1 MPVFQ
6 SRLDIHSEEFAA
18 NRHEMMALIEEMAT
32 LEQRAVDV
40 SNRRRPVFEQR
51 NQVPP
56 YDRVTKLLDQDMP
69 FLRLHSLSNYLYE
82 DPDPDTS
89 VPGASM
95 IVGVGFVSGVRV
107 MIWVDDS
114 GIRAGSYTKNTVDTA
129 LSIQKIALRQNLPL
143 VHLVE
148 SAGANLMDF
157 SVENWIGAGAMFR
170 NLAWFSASGLPVV
183 TVLHGPSTAGGAYM
197 PGMSDYVIGVKKNGL
212 AALGAA
218 ALVKAATGEVADDRE
233 LGGSEMHATT
243 TGLVEYLAE
252 DDADGIALARRV
264 VSNLDWNRDGRW
276 RAPPSYEEPLYDLED
291 IVGLVPVDYRV
302 GYDSHELIA
311 RLVDG
316 AVIDDFKPDYGATMI
331 CAHVSITGIRCGL
344 LANNGPIDPQGAN
357 KAAQFMQLC
366 DQADLPLVFLSNITG
381 YMVGVEY
388 EQAGMIKA
396 GAKMIQA
403 VSNVQV
409 PKITLYCGASYGAG
423 NYGMCGFSYE
433 PDFLFAWPNASSHVM
448 GGEQAARTMTQV
460 AEVAAERRGEVPN
473 REALAAQE
481 ARIISHFSAQESA
494 FYSAGRNLSHAVID
508 PRDSRQ
514 AIGFALATCLEGRAH
529 SPKKLSFGVGRM

>member
-6 SRLDIHSEEFAA
+6 SRLDIHTEEFAA
-18 NRHEMMALIEEMAT
+18 NRREMMALIDEMGT

-183 TVLHGPSTAGGAYM
+183 TGYTDLLQQEGPTCRG
-197 PGMSDYVIGVKKNGL
+197 
-212 AALGAA
+212 
-218 ALVKAATGEVADDRE
+218 
-233 LGGSEMHATT
+233 
-243 TGLVEYLAE
+243 
-252 DDADGIALARRV
+252 
-264 VSNLDWNRDGRW
+264 
-276 RAPPSYEEPLYDLED
+276 
-291 IVGLVPVDYRV
+291 
-302 GYDSHELIA
+302 
-311 RLVDG
+311 
-316 AVIDDFKPDYGATMI
+316 
-331 CAHVSITGIRCGL
+331 CQIT
-344 LANNGPIDPQGAN
+344 
-357 KAAQFMQLC
+357 
-366 DQADLPLVFLSNITG
+366 
-381 YMVGVEY
+381 
-388 EQAGMIKA
+388 
-396 GAKMIQA
+396 
-403 VSNVQV
+403 
-409 PKITLYCGASYGAG
+409 
-423 NYGMCGFSYE
+423 
-433 PDFLFAWPNASSHVM
+433 
-448 GGEQAARTMTQV
+448 
-460 AEVAAERRGEVPN
+460 
-473 REALAAQE
+473 
-481 ARIISHFSAQESA
+481 
-494 FYSAGRNLSHAVID
+494 
-508 PRDSRQ
+508 
-514 AIGFALATCLEGRAH
+514 
-529 SPKKLSFGVGRM
+529 